1 METKPTEKRPDRKL
15 TWKELD
21 FQGQMVYIRKAEY
34 LQEKGYFVGMYYYKV
49 AEILYYRDE
58 KVE

>member
-1 METKPTEKRPDRKL
+1 MKTR

-21 FQGQMVYIRKAEY
+21 FNEQIVYIRQAEY
-34 LQEKGYFVGMYYYKV
+34 LQEKGYFPGMDYYKV

-58 KVE
+58 KAEL